1 MRRSREDSLKTRDG
15 ILLAAR
21 RVFAKRGVTRTT
33 MEHIATEAGVT
44 RGAVY
49 GHFKDKRAVF
59 QCIREQLHLPLIDV
73 IDEEALDSC
82 GDPLEGVERY
92 LLGILAAMKDDAATR
107 ETFHMMLFKCEYVDE
122 LERDIG
128 RQFTRCVELSGT
140 LQRAYR
146 AAARKG
152 KLRAGVTPKLAALDT
167 CAFLMGLVRLW
178 LLDGSG
184 RLVRTSVRALV
195 RAHIA
200 NLRAPA

>member
-73 IDEEALDSC
+73 IDEEALDSF

-178 LLDGSG
+178 LLDDSG

>member
-178 LLDGSG
+178 LLDDSG